1 MGGFLV
7 ISKQLVAYIYY
18 HKKGPTKWEDLLWLV
33 SCLQL
38 TFVIIRRDHVMGGFL
53 HPSLNSPS
61 RARTYNPS
69 VNSRVLYH

>member
-18 HKKGPTKWEDLLWLV
+18 HKKEPTKWEDLLWLV

-38 TFVIIRRDHVMGGFL
+38 TFVIIRRDPCNGRI
-53 HPSLNSPS
+53 PSPILKLPE
-61 RARTYNPS
+61 
-69 VNSRVLYH
+69 

>member
-18 HKKGPTKWEDLLWLV
+18 HKKRPTMWEDLLWLV

-38 TFVIIRRDHVMGGFL
+38 TFIIIRRDPCNGRGRI
-53 HPSLNSPS
+53 PSPILKLPE
-61 RARTYNPS
+61 
-69 VNSRVLYH
+69 

>member
-18 HKKGPTKWEDLLWLV
+18 HKKGSTKWEDLLWLV

-38 TFVIIRRDHVMGGFL
+38 TFIIIRRDPCNGRI
-53 HPSLNSPS
+53 PSPILKLPE
-61 RARTYNPS
+61 
-69 VNSRVLYH
+69 

>member
-18 HKKGPTKWEDLLWLV
+18 HKKGPTKWEDFLWLV

-38 TFVIIRRDHVMGGFL
+38 TFNIIRR
-53 HPSLNSPS
+53 
-61 RARTYNPS
+61 NPCNGRIS
-69 VNSRVLYH
+69 SSILKLPE

>member
-18 HKKGPTKWEDLLWLV
+18 HKKGPTKWENLLWLI

-38 TFVIIRRDHVMGGFL
+38 TFIIIRRNPCNGRI
-53 HPSLNSPS
+53 PSPILKLPE
-61 RARTYNPS
+61 
-69 VNSRVLYH
+69 